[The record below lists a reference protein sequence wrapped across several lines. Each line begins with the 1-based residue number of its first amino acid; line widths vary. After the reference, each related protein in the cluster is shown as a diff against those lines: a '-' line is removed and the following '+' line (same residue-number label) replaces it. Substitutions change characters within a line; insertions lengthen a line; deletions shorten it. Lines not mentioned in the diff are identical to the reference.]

1 MSRTALAPPPP
12 TTPAAHTTA
21 PLPDNWTQ
29 VRAAQNGDSDAF
41 GQLYAQYSRTVY
53 RYVLFRVTDH
63 CLAEDITSE
72 TFVRGLRRIGS
83 VSYQGRDLGAWFVT
97 IAKNLVLDHIKS
109 SRYRLEVPTA
119 EMLDGPTAASGHT
132 GPEHQV
138 ISGAVH
144 AELLR
149 CVRQLN
155 ADQQE
160 CIRLRFLRGMSV
172 TETAALMQR
181 NEGAVKAL
189 QHRAVRRLAQL
200 VPHDLR

>member
-12 TTPAAHTTA
+12 TTDNA
-21 PLPDNWTQ
+21 PRTEVPPDNWTQ
-29 VRAAQNGDSDAF
+29 VRAAQNGDTEAF
-41 GQLYAQYSRTVY
+41 GQLYSEYSRTVY

-109 SRYRLEVPTA
+109 SRHRLEVPTA
-119 EMLDGPTAASGHT
+119 EMVEGPTATSGHT

-138 ISGAVH
+138 VTGAVH
-144 AELLR
+144 SELLR
-149 CVRQLN
+149 CIRQLN
-155 ADQQE
+155 PDQQE
-160 CIRLRFLRGMSV
+160 CIRLRFLRGLSV

-189 QHRAVRRLAQL
+189 QHRAVRRLGQL